1 MIENLIFPIDHI
13 IITIGSILVI
23 FCFWKGI
30 VNSILGLLTW
40 IGSILITI
48 YFYTSL
54 SEFINKQILK
64 IEILSNYE
72 QITDLISTL
81 LSIPIIFLF
90 SLFIL
95 KKLRK
100 IISSD
105 LDSQILGKIID
116 KIFGFLF
123 GFIFNYIIFT
133 TLIYIINNFE
143 FLNNFNNFLFENSFL
158 LKELNSFNS
167 NLLGYILSQDNLEI
181 NQ

>member
-13 IITIGSILVI
+13 IITIGSILII

-54 SEFINKQILK
+54 SELINKQLLK
-64 IEILSNYE
+64 IEVLSNYE
-72 QITDLISTL
+72 QITVLVSTL

-95 KKLRK
+95 KKFRK

-133 TLIYIINNFE
+133 TVIYIINNFE

-158 LKELNSFNS
+158 LNELNTFNS
-167 NLLGYILSQDNLEI
+167 NLLNYIFFENNLDI
-181 NQ
+181 N

>member
-48 YFYTSL
+48 YFYTAL
-54 SEFINKQILK
+54 SELINKQFLK
-64 IEILSNYE
+64 IEVFTNYE
-72 QITDLISTL
+72 QITLLVSTL

-105 LDSQILGKIID
+105 LDSQTLGKIID

-133 TLIYIINNFE
+133 TVIYIINNFE

-158 LKELNSFNS
+158 LNELNTFNS
-167 NLLGYILSQDNLEI
+167 NLLNYIFFEDNLDI
-181 NQ
+181 N

>member
-1 MIENLIFPIDHI
+1 MIENLIFPIDYI
-13 IITIGSILVI
+13 IITFGLILVI

-30 VNSILGLLTW
+30 INSILGLLTW

-54 SEFINKQILK
+54 SSIINNQLLK

-72 QITDLISTL
+72 QITNLVSIL

-90 SLFIL
+90 ALFIL
-95 KKLRK
+95 KRFRK

-105 LDSQILGKIID
+105 LDSQILGKVID

-123 GFIFNYIIFT
+123 GFIFNYLIFT
-133 TLIYIINNFE
+133 KVFYLINNFE
-143 FLNNFNNFLFENSFL
+143 STNNFNNFLFENSFL
-158 LKELNSFNS
+158 LRELNTFNS
-167 NLLGYILSQDNLEI
+167 NIINYFFFENNLDI
-181 NQ
+181 N

>member
-1 MIENLIFPIDHI
+1 MIENLIFPIDYI
-13 IITIGSILVI
+13 IITFGLILVI

-30 VNSILGLLTW
+30 INSILGLLTW

-54 SEFINKQILK
+54 SSIINNQLLK

-72 QITDLISTL
+72 QITNLVSIL

-90 SLFIL
+90 ALFIL
-95 KKLRK
+95 KRFRK

-105 LDSQILGKIID
+105 LDSQILGKVID

-123 GFIFNYIIFT
+123 GFIFNYLIFT
-133 TLIYIINNFE
+133 TVIYLINNFE
-143 FLNNFNNFLFENSFL
+143 STNNFNNFLFENSFL
-158 LKELNSFNS
+158 LRELNTFNS
-167 NLLGYILSQDNLEI
+167 NIINYFFFENNLDI
-181 NQ
+181 N

>member
-13 IITIGSILVI
+13 IITIGSILII

-40 IGSILITI
+40 IGSIIITI

-54 SEFINKQILK
+54 SDLINKQLLK
-64 IEILSNYE
+64 IEVLSNYE
-72 QITDLISTL
+72 QITDLVSIL

-95 KKLRK
+95 KKLRN

-116 KIFGFLF
+116 KILGFLF

-133 TLIYIINNFE
+133 TVIYFINNFE

-158 LKELNSFNS
+158 LKELNTFNI
-167 NLLGYILSQDNLEI
+167 NLLDNILSQDNLEI
-181 NQ
+181 N

>member
-1 MIENLIFPIDHI
+1 MIENLFFPIDHI

-30 VNSILGLLTW
+30 INSILGLLTW

-54 SEFINKQILK
+54 SDLINKQLIK
-64 IEILSNYE
+64 IEVLSNYE
-72 QITDLISTL
+72 QITELVSTL

-133 TLIYIINNFE
+133 TIIYLINNFE
-143 FLNNFNNFLFENSFL
+143 FLNNFNDFLFENSFL
-158 LKELNSFNS
+158 LKELNTFNT
-167 NLLGYILSQDNLEI
+167 NLLDNIFSQDNLEI
-181 NQ
+181 N

>member
-1 MIENLIFPIDHI
+1 MIENLFFPIDHI

-30 VNSILGLLTW
+30 INSILGLLTW

-54 SEFINKQILK
+54 SDLINKQLIK
-64 IEILSNYE
+64 IEVLSNYE
-72 QITDLISTL
+72 QITELVSTL

-123 GFIFNYIIFT
+123 GFIFNYLIFT

-158 LKELNSFNS
+158 LNELNTFNN
-167 NLLGYILSQDNLEI
+167 NLLNYIFFEDNLDI
-181 NQ
+181 N

>member
-1 MIENLIFPIDHI
+1 MIENLFFPIDHI

-23 FCFWKGI
+23 FCFWRGI

-54 SEFINKQILK
+54 SDLINKQLLK
-64 IEILSNYE
+64 IEVLSNYE
-72 QITDLISTL
+72 QITDLVSIL

-90 SLFIL
+90 PLFIL
-95 KKLRK
+95 KKLRN

-116 KIFGFLF
+116 KILGFLF

-133 TLIYIINNFE
+133 TFIYVINNFE
-143 FLNNFNNFLFENSFL
+143 FLNNLENFLLENSFL
-158 LKELNSFNS
+158 LQELNTFNN
-167 NLLGYILSQDNLEI
+167 NLLTNIFNNENL
-181 NQ
+181 NSD

>member
-54 SEFINKQILK
+54 SELLNNQLLK
-64 IEILSNYE
+64 IEVLSNYE
-72 QITDLISTL
+72 QITNLLSTL

-105 LDSQILGKIID
+105 LDSQTLGKIID

-123 GFIFNYIIFT
+123 GFIFNYLIFT

-158 LKELNSFNS
+158 LNELNTFNS
-167 NLLGYILSQDNLEI
+167 NLLNYIFFEDNLDI
-181 NQ
+181 N

>member
-13 IITIGSILVI
+13 ITTIGLILII

-54 SEFINKQILK
+54 SDLINKQLLK
-64 IEILSNYE
+64 IEVLSNYE
-72 QITDLISTL
+72 QITDLVSIL

-95 KKLRK
+95 KKLRN

-116 KIFGFLF
+116 KILGFLF

-133 TLIYIINNFE
+133 TVIYFINNFE

-158 LKELNSFNS
+158 LKELNTFNS
-167 NLLGYILSQDNLEI
+167 NLLDNILSQDNLEI
-181 NQ
+181 N

>member
-13 IITIGSILVI
+13 IITIGSILII
-23 FCFWKGI
+23 FCFWRGI

-54 SEFINKQILK
+54 SDLINNQLLK
-64 IEILSNYE
+64 IEVLSNYE
-72 QITDLISTL
+72 QITDLVSIL

-95 KKLRK
+95 KKLRN

-116 KIFGFLF
+116 KILGFLF

-133 TLIYIINNFE
+133 TVIYFINNFE
-143 FLNNFNNFLFENSFL
+143 FLNNFNDFLFENSFL
-158 LKELNSFNS
+158 LKELNTFNS
-167 NLLGYILSQDNLEI
+167 NLLDNILSQDNLEI
-181 NQ
+181 N

>member
-48 YFYTSL
+48 YFYNSL
-54 SEFINKQILK
+54 SDLINKQLLK
-64 IEILSNYE
+64 IEVLSNYE
-72 QITDLISTL
+72 QITDLVSTL

-90 SLFIL
+90 SLLIL
-95 KKLRK
+95 KKLRN

-116 KIFGFLF
+116 KILGFLF

-133 TLIYIINNFE
+133 TVIYLISNFE

-158 LKELNSFNS
+158 LKELNTFNT
-167 NLLGYILSQDNLEI
+167 NLLDNILSQDNLEI
-181 NQ
+181 N

>member
-13 IITIGSILVI
+13 LITIGSILII

-54 SEFINKQILK
+54 SELINKQLLK
-64 IEILSNYE
+64 IEALSNYE
-72 QITDLISTL
+72 QITNLVSNL

-105 LDSQILGKIID
+105 LDSQTLGKIID

-123 GFIFNYIIFT
+123 GFIFNYLIFT

-158 LKELNSFNS
+158 LNELNTFNS
-167 NLLGYILSQDNLEI
+167 NLLNYIFFEDNLDI
-181 NQ
+181 N

>member
-54 SEFINKQILK
+54 SELLNNQLLK
-64 IEILSNYE
+64 IEVLSNYE
-72 QITDLISTL
+72 QITNLLSTL

-105 LDSQILGKIID
+105 LDSQTLGKIID
-116 KIFGFLF
+116 KMFGFLF
-123 GFIFNYIIFT
+123 GFIFNYLIFT

-158 LKELNSFNS
+158 LNELNTFNS
-167 NLLGYILSQDNLEI
+167 NLLNYIFFEDNLDI
-181 NQ
+181 N

>member
-48 YFYTSL
+48 YFYNSL
-54 SEFINKQILK
+54 SDLKNKQILK
-64 IEILSNYE
+64 IEVLSNYE
-72 QITDLISTL
+72 QITDLVSTL

-95 KKLRK
+95 KKLRN

-116 KIFGFLF
+116 KILGFLF

-133 TLIYIINNFE
+133 TVIYLINNFE

-158 LKELNSFNS
+158 LKELNTFNT
-167 NLLGYILSQDNLEI
+167 NLLDNILSQDNLEI
-181 NQ
+181 N

>member
-54 SEFINKQILK
+54 SDLINNQLLK
-64 IEILSNYE
+64 IEVLSNYE
-72 QITDLISTL
+72 QITNLLSTL

-123 GFIFNYIIFT
+123 GFIFNYLIFT
-133 TLIYIINNFE
+133 TVIYIFNNFE
-143 FLNNFNNFLFENSFL
+143 FLNNFNSFLFENSFL
-158 LKELNSFNS
+158 LNELNTFNN
-167 NLLGYILSQDNLEI
+167 NLLNYIFFEDNLNI
-181 NQ
+181 N